1 MNHRDFVALFV
12 AAERDGRDKKIDIIG
27 NMIDALIGSVRSLF
41 LQLQSADFV
50 VGLSLLHTCAQC
62 VCCAALCVLFFGC

>member
-12 AAERDGRDKKIDIIG
+12 AAERDGRDKKIDIID

-41 LQLQSADFV
+41 L
-50 VGLSLLHTCAQC
+50 
-62 VCCAALCVLFFGC
+62 